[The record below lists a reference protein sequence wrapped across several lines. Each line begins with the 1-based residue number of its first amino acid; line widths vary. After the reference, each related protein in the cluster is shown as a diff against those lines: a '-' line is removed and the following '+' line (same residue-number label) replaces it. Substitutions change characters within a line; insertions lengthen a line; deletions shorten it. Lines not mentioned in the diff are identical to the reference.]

1 MKNFLAISVATVIL
15 FCSCGSTQ
23 KIQTAIA
30 PKDTAV
36 VVATPPPEDH
46 AREDSIAFI
55 RENYRSIIDKQIG
68 FRTFSAKLDVDFR
81 DTEGKKNS
89 VTVHLRM
96 FKDSIIWVLI
106 NGPLGIEGLRAIVTN
121 DSVKVLNKQDKIYTV
136 RSVTYLQE
144 VTELPLDLVSL
155 QNLLIGN
162 PVFLD
167 SNIVSY
173 QKREGAVSLLSIGNF
188 FKNLY
193 TIGETDKVVQSCKL
207 DDLDGQRNRTCY
219 LTYAD
224 YDDKKGVMFSRER
237 NINVAEK
244 KKLDI
249 NLKFK
254 QYEFNETLSFPFNV
268 SEKYKRN

>member
-1 MKNFLAISVATVIL
+1 MKNALIISAVAL
-15 FCSCGSTQ
+15 FVLCSCHSTK

-30 PKDTAV
+30 PKDTTVAV
-36 VVATPPPEDH
+36 VLPPVDH
-46 AREDSIAFI
+46 AKEDSIAFI
-55 RENYRSIIDKQIG
+55 RENYRQVLNKQIN
-68 FRTFSAKLDVDFR
+68 FRTFSAKLDADYR
-81 DTEGKKNS
+81 DAEGKKSS

-96 FKDSIIWVLI
+96 LKDSIIWVLI

-121 DSVKVLNKQDKIYTV
+121 DSVKVLNKQDKTYTV
-136 RSVTYLQE
+136 RSVAYLQE

-155 QNLLIGN
+155 QSLLIGN

-167 SNIVSY
+167 SNIISY
-173 QKREGAVSLLSIGNF
+173 HKKEGTVSLLSIGSF
-188 FKNLY
+188 FKNLF
-193 TIGETDKVVQSCKL
+193 TIGETDKIVQSCKL
-207 DDLDGQRNRTCY
+207 DDLDELRNRTCY
-219 LTYAD
+219 LTYTD
-224 YDDKKGVMFSRER
+224 YDDKKGVMFSKER

-249 NLKFK
+249 KLEFK